1 MKINEIVTVYNVEF
15 PKDQVIDLLKK
26 TQQIGHLDNLAV
38 HHATLNNDHILILTD
53 NNNPAA
59 YAGFISRKNNTIWQ
73 AKNAQT
79 YDPYKGKNLVAKL
92 YKFAMSQFDVSLQSD
107 MEQTAQAKKLWTQTL
122 PGIGVKPMIL
132 DVETEKYID
141 PATVDVDKFV
151 YSNKRYCWIVES
163 SGYYNEINML
173 RENSL
178 LLQNNLGRWY
188 IEEKEKE

>member
-1 MKINEIVTVYNVEF
+1 MKS
-15 PKDQVIDLLKK
+15 
-26 TQQIGHLDNLAV
+26 QQIGHLDNLAV

-59 YAGFISRKNNTIWQ
+59 YTGFISRKNGTIWQ

-107 MEQTAQAKKLWTQTL
+107 MEQTAQAQKLWTQTL
-122 PGIGVKPMIL
+122 PSIGVKPMIL

-141 PATVDVDKFV
+141 PTTVDVDSLV
-151 YSNKRYCWIVES
+151 YPLGKPENSRYCWIIES

-173 RENSL
+173 RESSL